1 MGSRADE
8 HDWRRTASVVTV
20 GFVTF
25 VGDCARG
32 LLFPVLWPLC
42 QKLGGSKLA
51 LGHLVSTFS
60 IGRLVI
66 TTPIGMLADRYGHRL
81 ALLLSAVVLTLG
93 SVAWANAPQLGGL
106 YALFGAQFLLGL
118 GTGTLGV
125 TRYVFEIL
133 YIRTDSSIRAHSHLG
148 VFISSAVCGFRSY
161 AATRSGI
168 YIKPGHIDCAWPAY
182 LLLALSLATLVCL
195 FYPFR
200 DYDPIDYTKNL
211 RLDTTIAFDHS
222 RNKQSKQHV
231 YSPLAMHEEDNKD
244 KDIEAVGDIE
254 LVVLTPSTS
263 LAKPT
268 SPAESLLP
276 PLSPIPTLIA
286 APEPAPV
293 STTNNTQMLVAC
305 ILVSLNFTTRGVLSV
320 LETQM
325 PQIWQSSLHAS
336 QRTLG

>member
-51 LGHLVSTFS
+51 LGYLVSTFS

-66 TTPIGMLADRYGHRL
+66 TTPIGMIADRYGHRL
-81 ALLLSAVVLTLG
+81 ALLLSALVLTLG
-93 SVAWANAPQLGGL
+93 SVAWAHAPQLGGL

-125 TRYVFEIL
+125 TRSYISERTPPFERTRIL
-133 YIRTDSSIRAHSHLG
+133 AYLSALQYAGFAATPLLG
-148 VFISSAVCGFRSY
+148 VVFISSQDTS
-161 AATRSGI
+161 T
-168 YIKPGHIDCAWPAY
+168 
-182 LLLALSLATLVCL
+182 LACL

-211 RLDTTIAFDHS
+211 RLDATIAFDQS

-231 YSPLAMHEEDNKD
+231 YSPLAMQEEDKKD
-244 KDIEAVGDIE
+244 KEVEAVGDIE
-254 LVVLTPSTS
+254 LTVLTPSLS
-263 LAKPT
+263 LTKST
-268 SPAESLLP
+268 SPPETMHPS
-276 PLSPIPTLIA
+276 LSPIPTLIVT
-286 APEPAPV
+286 PEPAPV
-293 STTNNTQMLVAC
+293 STTNTTQMLVAC